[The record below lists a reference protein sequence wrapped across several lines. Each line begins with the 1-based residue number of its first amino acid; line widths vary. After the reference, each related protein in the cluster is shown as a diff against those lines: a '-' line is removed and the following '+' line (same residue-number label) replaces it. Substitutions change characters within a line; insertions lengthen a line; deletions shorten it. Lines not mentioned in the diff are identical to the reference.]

1 MKHEPMFYVLGKT
14 VIYLVMSFL
23 LLLDSKMNDTYFGLN
38 VGSPGG
44 LASPP
49 NFLAKSI
56 TSVAVPDQSKCKSLS
71 VLWLT
76 ARIPNGQST

>member
-1 MKHEPMFYVLGKT
+1 MFYVLEKT
-14 VIYLVMSFL
+14 VEYVMMSFL
-23 LLLDSKMNDTYFGLN
+23 LLLDSRMNDTCFGLN

-56 TSVAVPDQSKCKSLS
+56 TSVAVPGQSKCKSLS
-71 VLWLT
+71 VT
-76 ARIPNGQST
+76 AFPNGQST